1 MFSLLFFD
9 WTHIPKTQVKSETVW
24 NEHEAWKK
32 KTELGTEKTP
42 KGGYQSKRKEILFL
56 FVENYGQLINIK
68 VC

>member
-1 MFSLLFFD
+1 MN
-9 WTHIPKTQVKSETVW
+9 TKHG
-24 NEHEAWKK
+24 KK
-32 KTELGTEKTP
+32 KTLGTEKTP